1 MNKEIMSRV
10 VKKRQADPKVVQYV
24 WAAIEVVRNQKQIA
38 NMDRI
43 SKYLSRVFGMH
54 PKETARQL
62 SLAVKDGL
70 VVETLTVGCKGSKA
84 GIEQEGYWLPGD
96 EMGVLLIETPAQSGT
111 EQPEPKAE
119 GSKEWEAESHDW
131 YCFECH
137 LPGDVLAC
145 DNCFRVYHLKC
156 LSEDFKPRDGGSHW
170 QCVVCRGSKKKNLN
184 KQEMSKY
191 LRFIVQ
197 RMKERAV
204 DLNKKGKDTKH
215 PMYKRLIHTALEV
228 SNIHENLSEGK
239 YKTFEE
245 FKADAQLIVHNTA
258 ILYGV
263 HSDQAEIARLLF
275 SDTCHELNELLLCKN
290 CFYLSNARPDNW
302 FCYPCSPSHDLVWA
316 KMKGFGYWPAK
327 VLQRDESQV
336 DVRFF
341 GHQHQRAWIPAD
353 NIQDIK
359 VSIQQLQVKR
369 SNGWKKAC
377 EELELYQRFLR
388 EGRFWKTKMEES
400 NMQSPQQLQQNQNQ
414 NQSQSQ
420 SQNQNQSQSQSQS
433 QSQNQ
438 SQSQS
443 QRQQQQQQQQQQ
455 EGSGRTDRLERTD
468 EAESSISSTSNEQV
482 RHLKGS
488 LEPKAKKSRRSQMVE
503 PKEEASSVLQSS
515 SLHQDPEPEM
525 EAVSSSQEIPVS
537 SAPQQPEKLSVSTQT
552 KKASGGSPRTLHRG
566 TQTNSDGACQ
576 NMCHEKYTKVFND
589 VKEMMK
595 ADNKR
600 ETERVVR
607 EALEKLR
614 AEMEEE
620 KRQAVSKAVAGAQA
634 EMERKCKQVKEKCK
648 EELVEEVKKVVAQHK
663 QFISQTKKKQW
674 CYNCEEEAMYHCCWN
689 TSYCSIKCQQEHWHA
704 DHKRTCRRKR

>member
-1 MNKEIMSRV
+1 MNKEILSRV

-43 SKYLSRVFGMH
+43 SKYLSRTFSMH

-70 VVETLTVGCKGSKA
+70 VVETLTVGCKGTKA
-84 GIEQEGYWLPGD
+84 GIEQEGYWLPGE
-96 EMGVLLIETPAQSGT
+96 EMDPR
-111 EQPEPKAE
+111 AE
-119 GSKEWEAESHDW
+119 GSKQEWEAESHDW

-137 LPGDVLAC
+137 LPGDVLSC

-156 LSEDFKPRDGGSHW
+156 LSEDNKPRDAGSPW

-228 SNIHENLSEGK
+228 SNIHENLAEGK
-239 YKTFEE
+239 YKNFEE

-302 FCYPCSPSHDLVWA
+302 FCFPCTPNHDLVWA

-327 VLQRDESQV
+327 VLQRDETQV

-341 GHQHQRAWIPAD
+341 GHQHQRAWISAD

-369 SNGWKKAC
+369 SSGWKKAC

-388 EGRFWKTKMEES
+388 EGRFFKIKMEET
-400 NMQSPQQLQQNQNQ
+400 NMAPHAQPLQQNQNQ
-414 NQSQSQ
+414 NQ
-420 SQNQNQSQSQSQS
+420 
-433 QSQNQ
+433 
-438 SQSQS
+438 
-443 QRQQQQQQQQQQ
+443 QQQQQQQEEQQQQQ

-482 RHLKGS
+482 RQLKSS
-488 LEPKAKKSRRSQMVE
+488 LEPKAKKSRRSQMIE
-503 PKEEASSVLQSS
+503 PKEEAS
-515 SLHQDPEPEM
+515 DPEPEV
-525 EAVSSSQEIPVS
+525 EAVSSSQEIPAS
-537 SAPQQPEKLSVSTQT
+537 SAPLQPEKLSVSTQT

-566 TQTNSDGACQ
+566 TQTSSDGACQ

-589 VKEMMK
+589 VKDMMK

-614 AEMEEE
+614 TEMEEE

-648 EELVEEVKKVVAQHK
+648 EELVEEVKKVVAQNK
-663 QFISQTKKKQW
+663 QLVSQTKKKQW

>member
-1 MNKEIMSRV
+1 MNKEVMSRV

-24 WAAIEVVRNQKQIA
+24 WAAIEVIRNQKQIA

-96 EMGVLLIETPAQSGT
+96 EM
-111 EQPEPKAE
+111 EPKAE
-119 GSKEWEAESHDW
+119 GSKAMLQITEQDCFMEWETESHDW

-137 LPGDVLAC
+137 LPGDVLTC

-156 LSEDFKPRDGGSHW
+156 LSEEFKPRDGGSHW

-215 PMYKRLIHTALEV
+215 PMYKRLIHTALDV
-228 SNIHENLSEGK
+228 SNIQENLSEGK
-239 YKTFEE
+239 YKSFEE

-327 VLQRDESQV
+327 VLQREDNQV

-341 GHQHQRAWIPAD
+341 GHQHQRAWIPSD

-359 VSIQQLQVKR
+359 VSVQQLQVKR

-377 EELELYQRFLR
+377 EELEVYQRFLR
-388 EGRFWKTKMEES
+388 EGRFWKTKMEDAS
-400 NMQSPQQLQQNQNQ
+400 MPHQHLQQNQ
-414 NQSQSQ
+414 
-420 SQNQNQSQSQSQS
+420 
-433 QSQNQ
+433 
-438 SQSQS
+438 QS
-443 QRQQQQQQQQQQ
+443 QRQQQ

-488 LEPKAKKSRRSQMVE
+488 QEPKAKKSRRSQMVE
-503 PKEEASSVLQSS
+503 SKEEAS
-515 SLHQDPEPEM
+515 DPEPEM

-552 KKASGGSPRTLHRG
+552 KKANGGSPRTLHRG

-648 EELVEEVKKVVAQHK
+648 EELVEEVKKLVAQNK
-663 QFISQTKKKQW
+663 QLISQTKKKQW

>member
-24 WAAIEVVRNQKQIA
+24 WAAIEVIRNQKQIA

-96 EMGVLLIETPAQSGT
+96 EM
-111 EQPEPKAE
+111 EPKAE
-119 GSKEWEAESHDW
+119 GSKEMLQNTEQESVVEWETESHDW

-137 LPGDVLAC
+137 LPGDVLTC

-156 LSEDFKPRDGGSHW
+156 LSEEFKPRDGGSHW

-215 PMYKRLIHTALEV
+215 PMYKRLIHTALDV
-228 SNIHENLSEGK
+228 ANIQENLSEGK

-263 HSDQAEIARLLF
+263 NSDQAEIARLLF

-327 VLQRDESQV
+327 VLQREDNQV

-359 VSIQQLQVKR
+359 VSVQQLQVKR

-377 EELELYQRFLR
+377 EELEVYQRFLR
-388 EGRFWKTKMEES
+388 EGRFWKTKMEDA
-400 NMQSPQQLQQNQNQ
+400 NMPHQHLQPNQ
-414 NQSQSQ
+414 NQSQ
-420 SQNQNQSQSQSQS
+420 
-433 QSQNQ
+433 
-438 SQSQS
+438 
-443 QRQQQQQQQQQQ
+443 RQQQQ
-455 EGSGRTDRLERTD
+455 EGSGRTERLERTERTD
-468 EAESSISSTSNEQV
+468 EAESSISSTSNEQ
-482 RHLKGS
+482 LKS
-488 LEPKAKKSRRSQMVE
+488 SQEPKAKKSRRSQMVE
-503 PKEEASSVLQSS
+503 PKEEAS
-515 SLHQDPEPEM
+515 DPEPEM

-552 KKASGGSPRTLHRG
+552 KKANGGSPRTLHRG

-648 EELVEEVKKVVAQHK
+648 EELVEEVKKLVAQHK
-663 QFISQTKKKQW
+663 QLISQTKKKQW

>member
-24 WAAIEVVRNQKQIA
+24 WEAIEVIRNQKQIA

-96 EMGVLLIETPAQSGT
+96 EMDWET
-111 EQPEPKAE
+111 
-119 GSKEWEAESHDW
+119 ESHDW

-137 LPGDVLAC
+137 LPGDVLTC

-156 LSEDFKPRDGGSHW
+156 LSDECKPRDGGSPW

-184 KQEMSKY
+184 KQEMCKY

-197 RMKERAV
+197 RMKER
-204 DLNKKGKDTKH
+204 
-215 PMYKRLIHTALEV
+215 
-228 SNIHENLSEGK
+228 NLSEGK

-245 FKADAQLIVHNTA
+245 FKADAQMIVHNTA

-327 VLQRDESQV
+327 VLQREDNQV

-341 GHQHQRAWIPAD
+341 GHQHQRAWIPSE

-359 VSIQQLQVKR
+359 VSVQQLQVKR

-377 EELELYQRFLR
+377 EELEVYQSFLK
-388 EGRFWKTKMEES
+388 EGRFWKTKME
-400 NMQSPQQLQQNQNQ
+400 
-414 NQSQSQ
+414 
-420 SQNQNQSQSQSQS
+420 
-433 QSQNQ
+433 
-438 SQSQS
+438 
-443 QRQQQQQQQQQQ
+443 
-455 EGSGRTDRLERTD
+455 D
-468 EAESSISSTSNEQV
+468 AESSISSTSNEQ
-482 RHLKGS
+482 LKGS
-488 LEPKAKKSRRSQMVE
+488 QEPKAKKSRRSHTVE
-503 PKEEASSVLQSS
+503 PKEE
-515 SLHQDPEPEM
+515 DPEPEM

-552 KKASGGSPRTLHRG
+552 KKANGGSPRTLHRG

-648 EELVEEVKKVVAQHK
+648 EELVEEVKKLVAQHK
-663 QFISQTKKKQW
+663 QLISQTKKKQW